1 MSARDEGAAGTGPD
15 ELRVREVVIVG
26 GGTAGWMSA
35 AALSRLLPRDGV
47 RVRLIE
53 SEAIGTV
60 GVGEATIPHIRYFN
74 RLLGIAED
82 DFVRRTNATFKLG
95 IEFVDWGALGERYI
109 HPFGPY
115 GVEMEG
121 IHFHHFWH
129 RHRRGHA
136 RGYGRGRA
144 GDAPHVDDY
153 NLQILAARA
162 GRFDRP
168 KPEIKGSPYATIA
181 YAFHFDAGLYA
192 AYMREVS
199 EGRGVRRTEGRVIDV
214 TLDGESGNVAS
225 VTLESGEVVAGD
237 LFIDCS
243 GFRGLLIE
251 EALGTGYDDWSA
263 SLPCNGAWAQP
274 CEAAGEP
281 IPYTRATAKAAG
293 WQWRIPLQSRVG
305 NGHVF
310 SEGFQD
316 EDAALRSLLA
326 DLDGAPIGSPRRLRF
341 TTGIRKRPWNRN
353 VVALGLAAGF
363 LEPLESTSI
372 HLIQTGIARLMTN
385 FPDKTFNRP
394 DQDHY
399 NRKTRAEYEQV
410 RDFLILHYKATRRD
424 DTAFWRY
431 CRDMPIPDTLRERF
445 DLYRENARLFREDN
459 ELFNEVSWFA
469 VMHGQGIEPA
479 RYHPV
484 ADGLTDEELDRRMA
498 EIHRVTA
505 KCLTLMPTHQ
515 QFIDRH
521 GKAES

>member
-1 MSARDEGAAGTGPD
+1 MSTEN
-15 ELRVREVVIVG
+15 LRVRDVVIVG

-35 AALSRLLPRDGV
+35 AALARSLHGGDV
-47 RVRLIE
+47 RIRLIE

-74 RLLGIAED
+74 RLLGISED

-95 IEFVDWGALGERYI
+95 IEFVDWGGLGERYV

-121 IHFHHFWH
+121 IHFHHFWE
-129 RHRRGHA
+129 RHRRS
-136 RGYGRGRA
+136 
-144 GDAPHVDDY
+144 GDAPSVDDY

-162 GRFDRP
+162 GRFQRP
-168 KPEIKGSPYATIA
+168 NPELKNSPFATIA

-192 AYMREVS
+192 QVMRAFAES
-199 EGRGVRRTEGRVIDV
+199 LGVTRTEGRVTDV
-214 TLDGESGNVAS
+214 TLDGETGHVES
-225 VTLESGEVVAGD
+225 VRLEDGEVVSGD

-243 GFRGLLIE
+243 GFRGLLIK

-263 SLPCNGAWAQP
+263 YLPCNGAWAQP
-274 CEAAGEP
+274 CEARGEP
-281 IPYTRATAKAAG
+281 IPYTRSTAKAAG
-293 WQWRIPLQSRVG
+293 WQWRIPLQSRTG

-316 EDAALRSLLA
+316 EDAALRSLLS
-326 DLDGAPIGSPRRLRF
+326 DLDGAPIGKPRRLRF

-353 VVALGLAAGF
+353 VVAIGLAAGF

-372 HLIQTGIARLMTN
+372 HLIQTGIARLLTN

-394 DQDHY
+394 DQDYY
-399 NRKTRAEYEQV
+399 NRRTLAEYEQV
-410 RDFLILHYKATRRD
+410 RDFLVLHYKATKRD
-424 DTAFWRY
+424 DTPFWRY
-431 CRDMPIPDTLRERF
+431 CRDMAIPESLQARL
-445 DLYRENARLFREDN
+445 DLYKENARLFREDN

-484 ADGLTDEELDRRMA
+484 ADMLPDQELDRRMG

-505 KCLTLMPTHQ
+505 KCLELMPTHQ

-521 GKAES
+521 CKAEGSAV

>member
-1 MSARDEGAAGTGPD
+1 MSEGD
-15 ELRVREVVIVG
+15 LRVRDVVIVG
-26 GGTAGWMSA
+26 GGTAGWMA
-35 AALSRLLPRDGV
+35 AAAMSRLLPRRSV
-47 RVRLIE
+47 NIRLIE
-53 SEAIGTV
+53 SEAVGTV

-74 RLLGIAED
+74 RLLGIGED

-129 RHRRGHA
+129 RHRQT
-136 RGYGRGRA
+136 

-162 GRFDRP
+162 GKFDRP
-168 KPEIKGSPYATIA
+168 KPEIQGSPYSTIA

-192 AYMREVS
+192 RYMREVA
-199 EGRGVRRTEGRVIDV
+199 EGRGVTRTEGRVVRVDR
-214 TLDGESGNVAS
+214 DGESGNVAS
-225 VTLESGEVVAGD
+225 LALESGETVAGD

-251 EALGTGYDDWSA
+251 EALETGYDDWSA
-263 SLPCNGAWAQP
+263 YLPCNGAWAQP
-274 CEAAGEP
+274 CESVGEP
-281 IPYTRATAKAAG
+281 IPYTRSTAREAG

-316 EDAALRSLLA
+316 EDAALDSLLSS
-326 DLDGAPIGSPRRLRF
+326 LDGAPIGDPRRLRF
-341 TTGIRKRPWNRN
+341 TTGIRKRVWNKN
-353 VVALGLAAGF
+353 VVAIGLAAGF

-394 DQDHY
+394 DQDYY
-399 NRKTRAEYEQV
+399 NRRTLAEYQQV
-410 RDFLILHYKATRRD
+410 RDFLVLHYKATRRD
-424 DTAFWRY
+424 DTEFWRY
-431 CRDMPIPDTLRERF
+431 CRDMAIPDGLRERL
-445 DLYRENARLFREDN
+445 DLYAENARLFREDN

-469 VMHGQGIEPA
+469 VMEGQGVRPQ

-484 ADGLTDEELDRRMA
+484 ADVLSEDELQARMA
-498 EIHRVTA
+498 EIKKVTG
-505 KCLTLMPTHQ
+505 KCLELMPTHQ
-515 QFIDRH
+515 QFIDRYC
-521 GKAES
+521 KAAV

>member
-1 MSARDEGAAGTGPD
+1 MSAPDTDDLAVRD
-15 ELRVREVVIVG
+15 VVIVG

-35 AALSRLLPRDGV
+35 AAMSRLLGRGV
-47 RVRLIE
+47 RIRLVE
-53 SEAIGTV
+53 SDAIGTV

-74 RLLGIAED
+74 RLLGIHED
-82 DFVRRTNATFKLG
+82 EFVRRTNATFKLG
-95 IEFVDWGALGERYI
+95 IEFVNWGALGERYI

-129 RHRRGHA
+129 RHRQEPGA
-136 RGYGRGRA
+136 R
-144 GDAPHVDDY
+144 HVDEY

-162 GRFDRP
+162 GKFDRP
-168 KPEIKGSPYATIA
+168 KPEIQGSPYSTIA

-192 AYMREVS
+192 RFMREVAES
-199 EGRGVRRTEGRVIDV
+199 GGVTRTEGRIVSVQKD
-214 TLDGESGNVAS
+214 SGTGNIAS
-225 VTLESGEVVAGD
+225 VTLESGEVVNGD

-263 SLPCNGAWAQP
+263 YLPCNGAWAQA
-274 CEAAGEP
+274 CESTGDP
-281 IPYTRATAKAAG
+281 IPYTRSTAKEAG

-310 SEGFQD
+310 SDGFHE
-316 EDAALRSLLA
+316 EDAALQSLQS
-326 DLDGAPIGSPRRLRF
+326 DLDGAPIGEPRRLRF
-341 TTGIRKRPWNRN
+341 TTGIRKRPWNKN
-353 VVALGLAAGF
+353 VVAIGLAAGF

-394 DQDHY
+394 DQDYY
-399 NRKTRAEYEQV
+399 NRRTRAEYEQV
-410 RDFLILHYKATRRD
+410 RDFLVLHYKATRRD
-424 DTAFWRY
+424 DTDFWRY
-431 CRDMPIPDTLRERF
+431 CRDMAVPDTLQERF
-445 DLYRENARLFREDN
+445 DLYAENARLFREDN

-469 VMHGQGIEPA
+469 VMEGQGIQPA

-484 ADGLTDEELDRRMA
+484 ADKLSGAELDHRMN
-498 EIHRVTA
+498 EIARVTA
-505 KCLTLMPTHQ
+505 KCLELMPTHQ

-521 GKAES
+521 CKAEPSRPGGRAE

>member
-1 MSARDEGAAGTGPD
+1 MIESETSTDD
-15 ELRVREVVIVG
+15 LRVRNVVIVG

-35 AALSRLLPRDGV
+35 AALSRLLPRRDV
-47 RVRLIE
+47 RIRLVE
-53 SEAIGTV
+53 SEVIGTV

-74 RLLGIAED
+74 RLLGIHED

-129 RHRRGHA
+129 RHRKMRGGA
-136 RGYGRGRA
+136 
-144 GDAPHVDDY
+144 APHVDDY

-162 GRFDRP
+162 GKFDRP
-168 KPEIKGSPYATIA
+168 KPEIQGSPYATIA

-192 AYMREVS
+192 AAMREVA
-199 EGRGVRRTEGRVIDV
+199 EGFGVTRTEGRVVSVQRDA
-214 TLDGESGNVAS
+214 ESGNVAS
-225 VTLESGEVVAGD
+225 VTLESGEVIGGD

-263 SLPCNGAWAQP
+263 YLPCNGAWAQP
-274 CEAAGEP
+274 SEATGEP
-281 IPYTRATAKAAG
+281 IPYTRSTAKKAG

-310 SEGFQD
+310 SDGFQEED
-316 EDAALRSLLA
+316 EALESLLA
-326 DLDGAPIGSPRRLRF
+326 DLDGAPIGEPRRLRF
-341 TTGIRKRPWNRN
+341 TTGIRKKPWNKN
-353 VVALGLAAGF
+353 VVAIGLAAGF

-394 DQDHY
+394 DQDYY
-399 NRKTRAEYEQV
+399 NRRTRAEYEQV
-410 RDFLILHYKATRRD
+410 RDFLVLHYKATRRD

-431 CRDMPIPDTLRERF
+431 CRDMAIPDGLQERL
-445 DLYRENARLFREDN
+445 DLYTENARLFREDN

-469 VMHGQGIEPA
+469 VMEGQGVTPA

-484 ADGLTDEELDRRMA
+484 ADVLTEEELDRRLA
-498 EIHRVTA
+498 EIGKVTA
-505 KCLTLMPTHQ
+505 KCLELMPTHQ
-515 QFIDRH
+515 QFIDRTC
-521 GKAES
+521 KSEA

>member
-1 MSARDEGAAGTGPD
+1 MSAADTKDTNDLAVRD
-15 ELRVREVVIVG
+15 VVIVG

-35 AALSRLLPRDGV
+35 AAMSRLLGRAV
-47 RVRLIE
+47 RIRLIE
-53 SEAIGTV
+53 SDAIGTV

-74 RLLGIAED
+74 RLLGIHED

-95 IEFVDWGALGERYI
+95 IEFVNWGALGERYI

-129 RHRRGHA
+129 RHRQAG
-136 RGYGRGRA
+136 GR
-144 GDAPHVDDY
+144 HVDDY

-162 GRFDRP
+162 GKFDRP
-168 KPEIKGSPYATIA
+168 KTELQGSPYSTIA

-192 AYMREVS
+192 RFMREVA
-199 EGRGVRRTEGRVIDV
+199 EGHGVTRTEGRIVSVQKDAE
-214 TLDGESGNVAS
+214 TGNVAS
-225 VTLESGEVVAGD
+225 VTLESGEAVGGD

-251 EALGTGYDDWSA
+251 EALGTGYDDWSHY
-263 SLPCNGAWAQP
+263 LPCNGAWAQA
-274 CEAAGEP
+274 CESTGEP
-281 IPYTRATAKAAG
+281 IPYTRSTAKEAG

-310 SEGFQD
+310 SEGFQ
-316 EDAALRSLLA
+316 EEEAALRSLQA
-326 DLDGAPIGSPRRLRF
+326 DLDGAPIGEPRRLRF
-341 TTGIRKRPWNRN
+341 TTGIRKRPWNKN
-353 VVALGLAAGF
+353 VVAIGLAAGF

-394 DQDHY
+394 DQDYY
-399 NRKTRAEYEQV
+399 NRRTRAEYEQV
-410 RDFLILHYKATRRD
+410 RDFLVLHYKATRRD

-431 CRDMPIPDTLRERF
+431 CRDMDVPDTLQERF
-445 DLYRENARLFREDN
+445 DLYAENARLFREDN

-469 VMHGQGIEPA
+469 VMEGQGVRPA
-479 RYHPV
+479 RHHPV
-484 ADGLTDEELDRRMA
+484 ADTLPDAELSRRMD
-498 EIHRVTA
+498 EIARVTA
-505 KCLTLMPTHQ
+505 KCLELMPTHQ
-515 QFIDRH
+515 QFIDRYC
-521 GKAES
+521 KASLTDA